1 MDNKLLID
9 VIIIILGLIN
19 FFTSFLLFL
28 IHFRQSYFKQR
39 FFKVIYY
46 IITNECLITLIIIVV
61 SFLNIIDVKDI
72 FYIFGVPFYLFFNI
86 IVIYNIQ
93 ILKYLLNSEVN
104 TDLIKKDI
112 KSTNLSI
119 SFTPYNFR
127 KYHIISYLISI
138 IWTIPFF
145 LVIFFFEFDD
155 DMKKFFILI
164 DINKEYVI
172 FIYFVPV
179 YFYAIFSFIYLFSI
193 KFCSTSE
200 KVNLKIYSYY
210 TISTSIIYLLIPI
223 IIYIILKKYNLDDYS
238 SNVFTY
244 LIHLIALTLTNLYRT
259 NCIYVNSV
267 LNSNGIGFCNKL
279 KKALKI
285 IFCRD
290 SVKGL
295 NIIDFNNPYI
305 YHSLST
311 QFDLKIN
318 NDQFIENDANI
329 SKFAPDL

>member
-179 YFYAIFSFIYLFSI
+179 YFMLFFLLFIYFL
-193 KFCSTSE
+193 
-200 KVNLKIYSYY
+200 
-210 TISTSIIYLLIPI
+210 
-223 IIYIILKKYNLDDYS
+223 
-238 SNVFTY
+238 
-244 LIHLIALTLTNLYRT
+244 
-259 NCIYVNSV
+259 
-267 LNSNGIGFCNKL
+267 
-279 KKALKI
+279 
-285 IFCRD
+285 
-290 SVKGL
+290 
-295 NIIDFNNPYI
+295 
-305 YHSLST
+305 
-311 QFDLKIN
+311 
-318 NDQFIENDANI
+318 
-329 SKFAPDL
+329 